1 LPTSSATLLAIKASY
16 QQEVAF
22 LMPPAVEAVTSKETA
37 PNSAKGTGDTG
48 TLPFLQCNVAMAS
61 IEEMQVKIHCLE
73 QLE

>member
-1 LPTSSATLLAIKASY
+1 
-16 QQEVAF
+16 
-22 LMPPAVEAVTSKETA
+22 MPPAVEAVTSKETA